1 MFNRW
6 ERLVSSR
13 THTHSLF
20 NIDFPF
26 HWCSITSVAAIK
38 RELFGLWLYFMRGFP
53 GGANGK
59 EPACQCRRWKRHGF
73 DSWVG
78 KIPWRK
84 AWQSTPV
91 FLPGDSMDC
100 GAWWAIVH
108 RITKSQIELK
118 WLSIHY
124 FMIVIVYILFLS
136 RWGPYSSSC

>member
-6 ERLVSSR
+6 ERLVSCR
-13 THTHSLF
+13 THTRSLF

-26 HWCSITSVAAIK
+26 HWCSITSVAATK
-38 RELFGLWLYFMRGFP
+38 RELFDLWLYFMRAFP

-73 DSWVG
+73 DSWDG
-78 KIPWRK
+78 KIPWRR
-84 AWQSTPV
+84 AWQLTPV

-108 RITKSQIELK
+108 RITKSWIEVE

-124 FMIVIVYILFLS
+124 FVIVIVYILFLS
-136 RWGPYSSSC
+136 KWGPHSSSC